1 MIFVWMGALTVLT
14 ASIVVLPLAR
24 MKGVDQAAEPDSTPA
39 VLLDQLDEVQRDLD
53 RNVISQ
59 SEATAAQVEIK
70 RRILAAA
77 RRESSTPKT
86 EAASGRAGLIVAALI
101 VPIVAIGYYTLMGS
115 PEMSSLAFADRQ
127 GERAERQQI
136 VELTDKLYKRLITE
150 SDGGATDGWM
160 LLGQTYSRMGEFQK
174 AADAL
179 EIVSVR
185 DDATSASFSMLAEA
199 LINVENGIVTPKSEA
214 AIDRAIA
221 LDATNPAGIFYKS
234 IALDQRGDEAA
245 AHDMLLAKLEVAEGF
260 AAWMEPFIEQ
270 ANRIGE
276 KLGRAPVSL
285 VDYAPMVSGNSLSGA
300 GPTKEDV
307 AAASEM
313 SAEDRGAFILSMV
326 DRLASRLEENPE
338 DLDGWIKLANA
349 YKVLGD
355 KPKALSA
362 LEQASGLLAS
372 IDAKDPRHNLV
383 ASELSKLSDK

>member
-245 AHDMLLAKLEVAEGF
+245 AMICCSPNWKS
-260 AAWMEPFIEQ
+260 Q
-270 ANRIGE
+270 
-276 KLGRAPVSL
+276 KVSL
-285 VDYAPMVSGNSLSGA
+285 LGWSPSLSKQIALVKSLGA
-300 GPTKEDV
+300 H
-307 AAASEM
+307 
-313 SAEDRGAFILSMV
+313 LSP
-326 DRLASRLEENPE
+326 L
-338 DLDGWIKLANA
+338 
-349 YKVLGD
+349 
-355 KPKALSA
+355 
-362 LEQASGLLAS
+362 
-372 IDAKDPRHNLV
+372 
-383 ASELSKLSDK
+383 